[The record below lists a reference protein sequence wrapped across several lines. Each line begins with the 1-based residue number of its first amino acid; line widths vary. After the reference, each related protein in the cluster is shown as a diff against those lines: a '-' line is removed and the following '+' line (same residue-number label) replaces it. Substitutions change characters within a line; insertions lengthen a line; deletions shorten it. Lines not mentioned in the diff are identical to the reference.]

1 MRMPTFVPAVCCA
14 LLAASCSKTG
24 PVQPSES
31 ASVPMTFESGRVVVY
46 VYWDKQG
53 IPDKSVELLGLHQVR
68 KTNEEG
74 LAEFV
79 APVGDYV
86 LRAYDINRGGPAL
99 RYVDT
104 EITVTAGEEV
114 RVEIVDCLPC
124 V

>member
-1 MRMPTFVPAVCCA
+1 MRMTAFIPAVCCA
-14 LLAASCSKTG
+14 LLVTSCSKTG

-46 VYWDKQG
+46 VHWDNQG
-53 IPDKSVELLGLHQVR
+53 VPDKSVELLGLHQVR
-68 KTNEEG
+68 KTNEAG

-79 APVGDYV
+79 APVGDYT
-86 LRAYDINRGGPAL
+86 LRAYDINRGGPSL
-99 RYVDT
+99 WYVDS
-104 EITVTAGEEV
+104 EITVKSGEEV